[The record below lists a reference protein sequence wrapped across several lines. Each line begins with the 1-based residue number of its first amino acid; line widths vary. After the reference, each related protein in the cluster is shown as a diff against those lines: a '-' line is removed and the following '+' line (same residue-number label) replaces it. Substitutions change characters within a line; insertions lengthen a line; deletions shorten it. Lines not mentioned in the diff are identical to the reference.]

1 MGGVSGD
8 EAWGA
13 PGGDEAWGA
22 PGGDGVV
29 GAPGGDG
36 PSAALGGDETPGAG
50 IDLNADLG
58 ESYGRWELGDDQAM
72 LDCVSSANVA
82 CGFHAGDPATLLRTV
97 RAAAEKGVVIGAQV
111 SYPDL
116 AGFGRRFIDIAAEDL
131 TAGVLYQIGALDG
144 LCRAAGTAIRYVKPH
159 GALYNTAVHHEE
171 QAAAVVAAVVA
182 FGGSLPVL
190 GLPGSALLRH
200 AREAGLRAVPEAFAD
215 RGYAPDGTLI
225 PRDRPGALLAD
236 PDEVAD
242 RVLRMVVDREVS
254 SVDGS
259 VVGIE
264 AESVCLHGDSPG
276 AVTMAGA
283 VRDRLTSAGL
293 AIRSFLGSAT

>member
-1 MGGVSGD
+1 MSGD
-8 EAWGA
+8 EALGV
-13 PGGDEAWGA
+13 PGGDEALGA
-22 PGGDGVV
+22 PGGDGASG
-29 GAPGGDG
+29 GAT
-36 PSAALGGDETPGAG
+36 SGGDETSGAG

-58 ESYGRWELGDDQAM
+58 ESYGRWVLGDDEAM
-72 LDCVSSANVA
+72 LGCVSSANVA

-116 AGFGRRFIDIAAEDL
+116 AGFGRRFIDINPEDL

-144 LCRAAGTAIRYVKPH
+144 LCRAAGTTVRYVKPH

-171 QAAAVVAAVVA
+171 QAAAIVAAVVA
-182 FGGSLPVL
+182 HGAGLPVL

-200 AREAGLRAVPEAFAD
+200 TREAGLRAVPEAFAD
-215 RGYAPDGTLI
+215 RGYTPAGTLVA
-225 PRDRPGALLAD
+225 RSEPGALLGD
-236 PDEVAD
+236 PDQVAA
-242 RVLRMVVDREVS
+242 RVLRLVTAREVV

-259 VVGIE
+259 VVGVE

-276 AVTMAGA
+276 AVTMARA
-283 VRDRLTSAGL
+283 VRDQLVANGIAVRPFVDPA
-293 AIRSFLGSAT
+293 A